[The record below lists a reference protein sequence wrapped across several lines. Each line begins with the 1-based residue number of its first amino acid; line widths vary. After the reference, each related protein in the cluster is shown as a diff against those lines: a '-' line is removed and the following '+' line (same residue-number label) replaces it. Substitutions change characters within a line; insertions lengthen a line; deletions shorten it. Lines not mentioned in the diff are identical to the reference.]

1 MLESTV
7 DLDQFGENLF
17 HLTGKKLSPEDLIR
31 LTSGANTDK
40 IISRLSY
47 VTGFSPDEIARLLGE
62 ASSIE
67 SLIHLLNLDEERFLD
82 IITRDEQVLSFQAQL
97 ASFITP
103 MQKEIS
109 DIISNENVDVI
120 RFRSRLKAKIN

>member
-1 MLESTV
+1 M
-7 DLDQFGENLF
+7 
-17 HLTGKKLSPEDLIR
+17 SPEDLIR